1 MAAKPQK
8 AKVTDLLR
16 QKLNRAPIPDL
27 GLVANEFIDRAGG
40 PRNFGSLLWDEFT
53 KAQAG
58 SLARQRIIELVGKF
72 IKGQEHRLSSD
83 DLDRLDDAELHQL
96 FLNAAERAG
105 ITNAELAAG
114 PAAPGAETQ
123 GGGGPAGPEAA
134 GEGGG
139 GGGAAGGPGEGPA
152 GPAGAG

>member
-83 DLDRLDDAELHQL
+83 DLDRLDDAE
-96 FLNAAERAG
+96 ERAG